1 MRSLMQRVA
10 DRSSRP
16 DVKVMA
22 LFIREKL
29 AGANRAAS
37 WQQGAKISADLN
49 ILSPDKAATTRELS
63 KCECTMTRGMRCQCS
78 VFKCVQQISG
88 SANGQEAKKDK
99 TRVRRKEVGEVVA
112 GTSKPGRRK
121 FGSLLLDPQHVA
133 DKVAEMGGLEVIE
146 GQQGRK
152 GGGWKTVA
160 SALGV
165 DVEVFR
171 DCGFQ
176 VLHVAVSQC
185 MLQCLSVNVCRST
198 CCSFTVRV
206 AVRRSQYVLQCVLQ
220 SRSACCSASE
230 SVCVVVRFF
239 RDSSFQVLHGAV
251 SQCVL
256 QCLSINVCCST
267 CCRVAVRVAVCRSLL
282 HFSLSRLLLSGT
294 AFCIWSVI
302 SSISNCNRCSSSV
315 CLFCHVLL
323 KRDQGD

>member
-29 AGANRAAS
+29 AGANREAS

-49 ILSPDKAATTRELS
+49 ILSPDKAATTRQLS
-63 KCECTMTRGMRCQCS
+63 KCKCTMTRGMRCRCS
-78 VFKCVQQISG
+78 VFKSVHQISG
-88 SANGQEAKKDK
+88 SANGQETKKDK
-99 TRVRRKEVGEVVA
+99 TRVGRKEVGEVVA

-121 FGSLLLDPQHVA
+121 FGSLLLDPQQVA

-185 MLQCLSVNVCRST
+185 VLQCLSVNVCCST
-198 CCSFTVRV
+198 CC
-206 AVRRSQYVLQCVLQ
+206 LQ
-220 SRSACCSASE
+220 SCSACCSASE
-230 SVCVVVRFF
+230 SVCVAVCVF
-239 RDSSFQVLHGAV
+239 RDCGFQVLHVAV

-256 QCLSINVCCST
+256 QCLSVNVCCST
-267 CCRVAVRVAVCRSLL
+267 CCRVAVRVA
-282 HFSLSRLLLSGT
+282 HFHQDFCLQVQPF
-294 AFCIWSVI
+294 AFGVSFLQSQIAI
-302 SSISNCNRCSSSV
+302 D
-315 CLFCHVLL
+315 VLVL
-323 KRDQGD
+323 